1 MLPTSLSPSNSLSV
15 AGGHTPCQPTSL
27 HLSVIFPILR
37 RPPLSQ
43 GSGNTLTV
51 QFLSRPP
58 HVGPPIPSRRSQ
70 PLPWHLQLLCHQ
82 KPSPQ
87 CPLSFSPLRLACP
100 HQWPRPLL
108 GPTAVGPRSLTG
120 DAVHGHRS
128 RCPILP
134 G

>member
-1 MLPTSLSPSNSLSV
+1 MLPTSLSPSNSLICGRRTHPLPSYKPPSKRDLPHPS
-15 AGGHTPCQPTSL
+15 ASTPKPRLREHPDSPTPFS
-27 HLSVIFPILR
+27 SP
-37 RPPLSQ
+37 SC
-43 GSGNTLTV
+43 
-51 QFLSRPP
+51 
-58 HVGPPIPSRRSQ
+58 GPPIPSRRSQ

-120 DAVHGHRS
+120 DALHGPRS